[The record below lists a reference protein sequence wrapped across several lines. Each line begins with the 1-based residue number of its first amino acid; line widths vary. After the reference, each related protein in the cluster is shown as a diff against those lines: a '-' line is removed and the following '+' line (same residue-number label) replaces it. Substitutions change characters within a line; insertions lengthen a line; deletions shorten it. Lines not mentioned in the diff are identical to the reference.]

1 MSLRCTKI
9 HLHIVNWCAISINSS
24 CSGYFVADY
33 RYFYSDKVRMKF
45 VYQHVIKNETD
56 APNGIYGRYLHVFV
70 MLKNL
75 NILNFKLKEPN
86 RSKMINAR
94 WLRALKFCGTRLK
107 LSWRALA
114 HIPIPISEY
123 FAIQICYDSR
133 QRKF

>member
-94 WLRALKFCGTRLK
+94 WLRAPEILRYPFEVELASTGAYTYTYIRIFCNSNML
-107 LSWRALA
+107 
-114 HIPIPISEY
+114 
-123 FAIQICYDSR
+123 
-133 QRKF
+133 